1 MLHKIDGIFNDY
13 QSLLKALTISQYCG
27 TSFNAFNKN
36 SIMAIKNTMK
46 EDKQKITSDNPA
58 ETRDNESTDNE
69 FPGYPHYSKTEDIM
83 DSRNDAERVN
93 VDVENLPN
101 FHNATTAHRLNSGIE
116 EITNTSNTENIDDA
130 DADLGIKMGTD
141 ADVSAEERK
150 MLEDDMY
157 LPTQDEDNLRQAR
170 LDDTDFDGEK
180 LNEETQV
187 ESGDD
192 LDMDVDPDETN
203 REVLGEGDEENQY
216 WSLGS
221 DNNDNVVEGT
231 P

>member
-1 MLHKIDGIFNDY
+1 MARKNIDKVE
-13 QSLLKALTISQYCG
+13 Q
-27 TSFNAFNKN
+27 
-36 SIMAIKNTMK
+36 
-46 EDKQKITSDNPA
+46 QKIQANNPA
-58 ETRDNESTDNE
+58 KRLDNERGDNE

-83 DSRNDAERVN
+83 DSRSDTERVN
-93 VDVENLPN
+93 VDVEALPN
-101 FHNATTAHRLNSGIE
+101 FHNATTSHRLNPGVE
-116 EITNTSNTENIDDA
+116 DDRSNSTPTDLDV
-130 DADLGIKMGTD
+130 DMDTDLGIEMGTE
-141 ADVSAEERK
+141 ADVSAEERM

-157 LPTQDEDNLRQAR
+157 LPTQDEDRLRQAR

-180 LNEETQV
+180 LNEESQV

-192 LDMDVDPDETN
+192 LDMDTAPDETN
-203 REVLGEGDEENQY
+203 REALGQGDEENQY

>member
-1 MLHKIDGIFNDY
+1 MARKNIDKVE
-13 QSLLKALTISQYCG
+13 Q
-27 TSFNAFNKN
+27 
-36 SIMAIKNTMK
+36 
-46 EDKQKITSDNPA
+46 QKIQANNPAKRLDNKKSDN
-58 ETRDNESTDNE
+58 D

-83 DSRNDAERVN
+83 DSRSDAERMDVN
-93 VDVENLPN
+93 VEALPN
-101 FHNATTAHRLNSGIE
+101 FHNATTSHRLNPVVE
-116 EITNTSNTENIDDA
+116 DERTNSTPTDLDSYMDT
-130 DADLGIKMGTD
+130 DLGIEMGTE
-141 ADVSAEERK
+141 ADVSAEERM

-157 LPTQDEDNLRQAR
+157 YPTEDEDRLRQAR

-180 LNEETQV
+180 LNEESQV

-192 LDMDVDPDETN
+192 LDMDTSPDEIT
-203 REVLGEGDEENQY
+203 REALGQGDEENQY